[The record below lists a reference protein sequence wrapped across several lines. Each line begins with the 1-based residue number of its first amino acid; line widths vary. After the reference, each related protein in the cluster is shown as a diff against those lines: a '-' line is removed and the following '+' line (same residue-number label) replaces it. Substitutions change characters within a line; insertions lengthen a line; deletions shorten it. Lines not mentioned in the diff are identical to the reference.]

1 TRTTLL
7 RLRLSARF
15 QQRASALQEPLVQ
28 LIRVQAAGQVA
39 RLLARIIELSTRA
52 LTPFGQ
58 FVDNVLILTSALA
71 G

>member
-1 TRTTLL
+1 M
-7 RLRLSARF
+7 
-15 QQRASALQEPLVQ
+15 Q